1 MKHVLPAVMA
11 SLLLATGVSAEEAAP
26 QTVKA
31 DIHRRLFRQVWPN
44 FSPSCL
50 RNGDRAI
57 SVRLVTSEPALTRER
72 SAPALSLAA
81 ASVLTVLLERGH
93 STVPNEQNTQQS
105 PGSGLS
111 RFPQPAQL

>member
-1 MKHVLPAVMA
+1 MLVGRTDQTRRKMKHVLPAVMA

-31 DIHRRLFRQVWPN
+31 DTTEDCSRQVWPN

-57 SVRLVTSEPALTRER
+57 SVRLVTSEPALTRNDR
-72 SAPALSLAA
+72 P
-81 ASVLTVLLERGH
+81 R
-93 STVPNEQNTQQS
+93 
-105 PGSGLS
+105 LS
-111 RFPQPAQL
+111 R